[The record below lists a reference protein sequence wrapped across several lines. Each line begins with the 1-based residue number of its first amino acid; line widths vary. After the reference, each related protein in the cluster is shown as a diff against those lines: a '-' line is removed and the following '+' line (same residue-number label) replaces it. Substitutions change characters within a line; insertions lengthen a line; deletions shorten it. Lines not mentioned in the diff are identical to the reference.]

1 MRRRSLLSLAAAA
14 GLVLVVAGTAGA
26 QDRRPGVGV
35 LPFDNGGSYGA
46 DAEDYEALSV
56 GVQQMLMTE
65 FTQNAGLRVVERS
78 RIKQL
83 IEEQDLGAS
92 GRVDAQTAA
101 RLGKLVGAR
110 YMISGSFMD
119 NHGNMR
125 LDIRV
130 VNTET
135 SEIVRADKVEF
146 KRDDLFQGIVSAA
159 QKITQGLQLPG
170 LAQAAQQQREDHARA
185 APPEAVKLYT
195 RGLLYADRGDNERA
209 RELFSRA
216 KELFPE
222 YTEADVALK
231 QISG

>member
-1 MRRRSLLSLAAAA
+1 VAAA
-14 GLVLVVAGTAGA
+14 GLALAVSGTAGA

-46 DAEDYEALSV
+46 DAEDYEALEV
-56 GVQQMLMTE
+56 GVQQMLITE
-65 FTQNAGLRVVERS
+65 FTQNAGLRVVDRS
-78 RIKQL
+78 RLKEL
-83 IEEQDLGAS
+83 MAEQDLGAS
-92 GRVDAQTAA
+92 GRVDAETAA
-101 RLGKLVGAR
+101 RLGRLVGAR
-110 YMISGSFMD
+110 YMITGGFMD

-135 SEIVRADKVEF
+135 SEIVRADKVDF
-146 KRDDLFQGIVSAA
+146 KRDELFQGIVSAA
-159 QKITQGLQLPG
+159 EKITRGLELPE
-170 LAQAAQQQREDHARA
+170 LAQAARQQREEHARA
-185 APPEAVKLYT
+185 APPEAVRLYT
-195 RGLLYADRGDNERA
+195 RGLLYADRGDTQRA

>member
-1 MRRRSLLSLAAAA
+1 MRRRSLLSLVAAA
-14 GLVLVVAGTAGA
+14 GLALAVAGTAGA

-46 DAEDYEALSV
+46 DAEDYEALEI
-56 GVQQMLMTE
+56 GVQQMLITE
-65 FTQNAGLRVVERS
+65 LTQNAGLRVVDRS
-78 RIKQL
+78 RLKEL
-83 IEEQDLGAS
+83 MAEQDLGAS

-101 RLGKLVGAR
+101 RIGRLVGAR
-110 YMISGSFMD
+110 YMITGGFMD

-135 SEIVRADKVEF
+135 SEIVRADKVDF
-146 KRDDLFQGIVSAA
+146 QRDELFQGIVGAA
-159 QKITQGLQLPG
+159 EKITRGLELPE
-170 LAQAAQQQREDHARA
+170 LAQAAREQREEHARA
-185 APPEAVKLYT
+185 APPEAVRLYT
-195 RGLLYADRGDNERA
+195 RGLLYADRGDTQRA

>member
-1 MRRRSLLSLAAAA
+1 VAAAS
-14 GLVLVVAGTAGA
+14 GTAGA

-46 DAEDYEALSV
+46 EAEDYEALQV
-56 GVQQMLMTE
+56 GIQQMLMTE

-83 IEEQDLGAS
+83 MEEQDLGAS

-101 RLGKLVGAR
+101 KIGKLVGAR
-110 YMISGSFMD
+110 YMITGGFMD
-119 NHGNMR
+119 NHGNFR

-146 KRDDLFQGIVSAA
+146 KRDELFHGIVSAA
-159 QKITQGLQLPG
+159 EKITRGLELPT

-185 APPEAVKLYT
+185 APPEAVRFYT
-195 RGLLYADRGDNERA
+195 RGLLYADRGDTERA
-209 RELFSRA
+209 RELFSKA

>member
-1 MRRRSLLSLAAAA
+1 MA
-14 GLVLVVAGTAGA
+14 
-26 QDRRPGVGV
+26 
-35 LPFDNGGSYGA
+35 
-46 DAEDYEALSV
+46 
-56 GVQQMLMTE
+56 
-65 FTQNAGLRVVERS
+65 
-78 RIKQL
+78 
-83 IEEQDLGAS
+83 EQDLGAS

-101 RLGKLVGAR
+101 RIGRLVGAR
-110 YMISGSFMD
+110 YMITGGFMD

-135 SEIVRADKVEF
+135 SEIVRADKVDF
-146 KRDDLFQGIVSAA
+146 KRDELFQGIVGAA
-159 QKITQGLQLPG
+159 EKITKGLELPE
-170 LAQAAQQQREDHARA
+170 LAQAAREQREEHARA
-185 APPEAVKLYT
+185 APPEAVRLYT
-195 RGLLYADRGDNERA
+195 RGLLYADRGDTQRA